1 MKNLRKLWAI
11 IWKDILIIFGDT
23 TLLALLLAMPLAI
36 SGIIGLAFG
45 SGGGDVGL
53 AGIGVIVVNNDA
65 GTETP
70 DGQTINFGQQ
80 LADFI
85 IDPPSE
91 QLERFFNG
99 SQMDDWDAA
108 REKVEAGEAAA
119 AIYVPEDFSAQA
131 NVGDME
137 VSDDGLTFTLGQ
149 GVLDLYLDS
158 GQPISGTVVESVV
171 TGWANSIATGS
182 ITTKVGL
189 ENIMQEAGL
198 LNMQGAVEE
207 LTGRL
212 EDAYQARPISMQQQ
226 DAGGVVRQVNMM
238 TVIGSSMAL
247 FFLNFNTTFGA
258 GALLEERQ
266 NWTLQRV
273 IATPTP
279 RVMVLAGKL
288 ASTFLSG
295 LIQMTLLL
303 VATSLLGA
311 TWGSS
316 IPALVLL
323 VLAVV
328 FAATGLGTLIASLVQ
343 RAEDLGGYG
352 VGIMMVIGLVS
363 GTFTS
368 TQFLGDLK
376 FLSMMTPNWWGIEAF
391 GEISAGGGIAEISTH
406 LLVLAAMGAVTFG
419 IGVWRFGKQ
428 LDI

>member
-45 SGGGDVGL
+45 TGSSDVGL
-53 AGIGVIVVNNDA
+53 ENIGVIVVNDDA

-108 REKVEAGEAAA
+108 REKVEVGEAAA

-137 VSDDGLTFTLGQ
+137 VSGNGLTFALGQ
-149 GVLDLYLDS
+149 GVIDLYLDS

-189 ENIMQEAGL
+189 ENIMREAGL

-212 EDAYQARPISMQQQ
+212 EEAYQARPISMQQQ
-226 DAGGVVRQVNMM
+226 DAGGVVRQVNIM

-273 IATPTP
+273 ITTPTP
-279 RVMVLAGKL
+279 RVMVLAGKM

-328 FAATGLGTLIASLVQ
+328 FAATGLGTFIASLVK

-352 VGIMMVIGLVS
+352 VGIMMVVGLVS

-391 GEISAGGGIAEISTH
+391 GEISAGGGIAEIGTH